1 MQSYGFFLSKCRK
14 KKEML
19 RKTARKEGEKGRS
32 GERRDISRRTE
43 LQKGQGRSKGRRQK
57 EQGAKADEAKE
68 EEREGRGEGGEGKG
82 EEGRGRARAR
92 DKGASSAN
100 KAKTVQSNRCAMD
113 GFVGTMGLE
122 PMTSAM

>member
-19 RKTARKEGEKGRS
+19 RKTARKEEKGRS

-43 LQKGQGRSKGRRQK
+43 LQKGQGRNKGRRQK
-57 EQGAKADEAKE
+57 EQGRGWRRQGRG
-68 EEREGRGEGGEGKG
+68 REGAGEGK
-82 EEGRGRARAR
+82 RQ
-92 DKGASSAN
+92 GAGSAN